1 MFNIVKHFWLLIT
14 IKKYIKKYKLK
25 VKVRNYFNSIRIT
38 TNTNSL
44 NFITLTEKSNYEK
57 KVKEIRRSNVSA
69 QIILLI
75 PKIHQRIL
83 LVKLV
88 IIQIIFL
95 ISNRRTNIPIHVI
108 CTEGYYFVFRK
119 LVAVLVVPKSFQR
132 CIKKVPL
139 KCYIRQG
146 FPTSS

>member
-69 QIILLI
+69 QIILWSQMLI
-75 PKIHQRIL
+75 IEKYSMSISNYWESLMSKIH
-83 LVKLV
+83 
-88 IIQIIFL
+88 
-95 ISNRRTNIPIHVI
+95 
-108 CTEGYYFVFRK
+108 
-119 LVAVLVVPKSFQR
+119 
-132 CIKKVPL
+132 
-139 KCYIRQG
+139 
-146 FPTSS
+146 

>member
-57 KVKEIRRSNVSA
+57 KVKEIRRSNVNA

-75 PKIHQRIL
+75 LNIQYKCTIKTHKI
-83 LVKLV
+83 
-88 IIQIIFL
+88 F
-95 ISNRRTNIPIHVI
+95 
-108 CTEGYYFVFRK
+108 
-119 LVAVLVVPKSFQR
+119 
-132 CIKKVPL
+132 
-139 KCYIRQG
+139 
-146 FPTSS
+146 

>member
-75 PKIHQRIL
+75 PNVDYRKIFNEHLEL
-83 LVKLV
+83 LGVIDVKNSLAN
-88 IIQIIFL
+88 IASEISDYLDYFL

-119 LVAVLVVPKSFQR
+119 LVAVLVVPKSF
-132 CIKKVPL
+132 
-139 KCYIRQG
+139 
-146 FPTSS
+146 